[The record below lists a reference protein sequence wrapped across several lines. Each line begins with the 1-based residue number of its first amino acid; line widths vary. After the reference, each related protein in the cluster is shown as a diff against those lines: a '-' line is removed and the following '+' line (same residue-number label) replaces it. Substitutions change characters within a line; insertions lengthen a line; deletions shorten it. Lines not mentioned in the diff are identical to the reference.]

1 MKDHYEF
8 VKSLLE
14 QYPDTRDDDMK
25 LFARACWKLHLKD
38 KSVVPA
44 DVGFY
49 SAVYHHDEYKL
60 PNYESL
66 TRARRKVQQ
75 NEEHLRGSRYK
86 NRQNEERKYRDH
98 YSPW

>member
-1 MKDHYEF
+1 MKDYYDF

-14 QYPDTRDDDMK
+14 KYPDTRDDDMK
-25 LFARACWKLHLKD
+25 LYARACWKLRIPSD
-38 KSVVPA
+38 A
-44 DVGFY
+44 GFY

-75 NEEHLRGSRYK
+75 NEDHLRGSRYK

>member
-1 MKDHYEF
+1 MKDYYDF

-14 QYPDTRDDDMK
+14 KYPDTRDDDMK
-25 LFARACWKLHLKD
+25 LYATACWKLKIPD
-38 KSVVPA
+38 A
-44 DVGFY
+44 GFY
-49 SAVYHHDEYKL
+49 SVTYHHKDYKL

-86 NRQNEERKYRDH
+86 NRQNEERKYREQ